1 MNIWSYNLYTNIYCI
16 YIYILLIYDM
26 YIYIYTYIILQH
38 DREARF
44 SEKPVVGYFLLDPYP
59 RRQALNLFTPIAI
72 AGLQADAVS
81 RNTCNM
87 AVVN

>member
-1 MNIWSYNLYTNIYCI
+1 ML
-16 YIYILLIYDM
+16 YIYIFLIYDM
-26 YIYIYTYIILQH
+26 YIYIFLQH
-38 DREARF
+38 DREARS
-44 SEKPVVGYFLLDPYP
+44 SEKPVVEYFLLDPYP